1 MGQYFLAVNT
11 TKKEFLHP
19 HKFGSG
25 MKFQEFTN
33 DSMSLLA
40 GMAHLLAQSSD
51 GVAWDNPDIT
61 GRWIG
66 DNVLIVGDYD
76 ESKLFDIAYDC
87 YTDISDE
94 VISHICLDPYVRTH
108 LTNTTRWDGT
118 GKSPVFAIPQ
128 EIA

>member
-11 TKKEFLHP
+11 TKKEYLHP

-25 MKFQEFTN
+25 MKFREFTN
-33 DSMSLLA
+33 DPMSLLT

-51 GVAWDNPDIT
+51 GVSWDSTEIT

-76 ESKLFDIAYDC
+76 VSKLFDTAYED
-87 YTDISDE
+87 YTDISDK
-94 VISHICLDPYVRTH
+94 VIEHMCFDPDVH
-108 LTNTTRWDGT
+108 LHLNKVTRWDGT
-118 GKSPVFAIPQ
+118 GTTPVAVSVQ
-128 EIA
+128 ETA

>member
-1 MGQYFLAVNT
+1 MGQYFMAVNT
-11 TKKEFLHP
+11 TKREFLHP

-33 DSMSLLA
+33 DPMSLLT

-51 GVAWDNPDIT
+51 GVARDNPDIT

-87 YTDISDE
+87 YTDISDK
-94 VISHICLDPYVRTH
+94 VIEHMCFDPDVH
-108 LTNTTRWDGT
+108 LHLNKVTRWDGT
-118 GKSPVFAIPQ
+118 GSTPVAIS
-128 EIA
+128 AKATA

>member
-11 TKKEFLHP
+11 TKKEYLHP

-25 MKFQEFTN
+25 LKFREFTY
-33 DSMSLLA
+33 DSMSLLT

-51 GVAWDNPDIT
+51 GVAWDSTEIT

-76 ESKLFDIAYDC
+76 VSKLFDIEYDR
-87 YTDISDE
+87 YTDISDK
-94 VISHICLDPYVRTH
+94 VIEHMCFDPDVYQH
-108 LTNTTRWDGT
+108 LNKVTRWDGT
-118 GKSPVFAIPQ
+118 GATPVAVSTQ
-128 EIA
+128 ETA